1 MICVSSDVVGVIGG
15 AHGILVLSS
24 ILYSLSEQ
32 WKKENPPIQILARI
46 YYLYRVT
53 PRADSGEMPKCD
65 TTSIASILYCSEWS
79 SIMSRVAWNVKCS
92 L

>member
-32 WKKENPPIQILARI
+32 WKKENPPIQILGYTTYTESRRGRTVVRCQNVI
-46 YYLYRVT
+46 RRV
-53 PRADSGEMPKCD
+53 
-65 TTSIASILYCSEWS
+65 
-79 SIMSRVAWNVKCS
+79 
-92 L
+92 